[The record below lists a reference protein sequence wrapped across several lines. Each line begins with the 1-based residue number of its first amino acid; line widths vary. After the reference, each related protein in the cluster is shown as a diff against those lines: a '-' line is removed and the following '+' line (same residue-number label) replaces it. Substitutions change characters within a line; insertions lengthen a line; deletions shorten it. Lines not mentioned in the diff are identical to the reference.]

1 VPGLTCTRQH
11 FRPITGG
18 IDNRHE
24 HALFDY
30 KMWMGPCALNQV
42 SCIFIVRL
50 NKRFIAGIVEPTAL
64 FHGAYSTVL
73 YVSVGPYLCLP
84 YLSVRRN
91 EYKCGENH
99 LKVR

>member
-42 SCIFIVRL
+42 SCIFIVCL
-50 NKRFIAGIVEPTAL
+50 NKQFVAGIVEPAASGGR
-64 FHGAYSTVL
+64 F
-73 YVSVGPYLCLP
+73 
-84 YLSVRRN
+84 
-91 EYKCGENH
+91 
-99 LKVR
+99 